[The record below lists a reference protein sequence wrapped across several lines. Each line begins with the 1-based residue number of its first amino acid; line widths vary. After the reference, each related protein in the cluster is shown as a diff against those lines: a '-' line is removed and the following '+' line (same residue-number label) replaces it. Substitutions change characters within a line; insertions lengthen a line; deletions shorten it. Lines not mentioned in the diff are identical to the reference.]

1 MLKLQIGAGLDGP
14 AGWLNVDASPTL
26 RLQRL
31 PVVGRWLGAVIEPRF
46 SSAVTYGDVVR
57 GLPMSSQSVGMVYSS
72 HMLEHL
78 AHDDLCTAL
87 VEINRVLRPG
97 GVFRSVL
104 PDLECDVQRYLRS
117 EAPDRASEF
126 MRSTLLGLERR
137 ERGLMGVMRSWL
149 GNSQHLWMW
158 DYRSM
163 EHQLAQ
169 AGFVDI
175 RSASFGD
182 SSEPAFRD
190 VERPERWQDCM
201 GFECRKAP
209 DAG

>member
-14 AGWLNVDASPTL
+14 ADWLNVDASPTL

-31 PVVGRWLGAVIEPRF
+31 PLAGRWLRKVTKPRF
-46 SSAVTYGDVVR
+46 SSTVAYGDVVR
-57 GLPMSSQSVGMVYSS
+57 GVPLSSESVGIVYSS
-72 HMLEHL
+72 HVLEHL
-78 AHDDLCTAL
+78 ALDDFCTAL
-87 VEINRVLRPG
+87 VEIHRVLCPG

-104 PDLECDVQRYLRS
+104 PDLDHEVQRYVRS
-117 EAPDRASEF
+117 EEPDRASAF

-137 ERGLMGVMRSWL
+137 ERGVMGALRSWL

-163 EHQLAQ
+163 QHRLAQ

-175 RSASFGD
+175 RPARFGD
-182 SSEPAFRD
+182 SSEPVFRD
-190 VERPERWQDCM
+190 VESPDRWQDSL
-201 GFECRKAP
+201 GFECRKP
-209 DAG
+209 SDGV

>member
-14 AGWLNVDASPTL
+14 AEWLNVDASPTL

-31 PVVGRWLGAVIEPRF
+31 PVAGRWLRNVTKPRF
-46 SSAVTYGDVVR
+46 SSTIAYGDVVR
-57 GLPMSSQSVGMVYSS
+57 GLPLSARSVDIVYSS
-72 HMLEHL
+72 HVLEHL
-78 AHDDLCTAL
+78 ALDDFRTAL
-87 VEINRVLRPG
+87 VEIHRVLRPG

-104 PDLECDVQRYLRS
+104 PDLGHEVQRYLRS

-137 ERGLMGVMRSWL
+137 ERGLMGALRGWL

-163 EHQLAQ
+163 EHRLAQ

-175 RSASFGD
+175 RPARFGD

-190 VERPERWQDCM
+190 VESPDRWQDSL
-201 GFECRKAP
+201 GFECRKP
-209 DAG
+209 SDGV